1 MNNILIVTLF
11 FTFGCGGLTKPT
23 YKKYETAAEVTN
35 PSVEAALASYKTNMA
50 AIQTSCS
57 CHTVQGTGI
66 PPSGKLSATD
76 EAANRTVL
84 LSYTGSTSTKLDE
97 LLRMTSATKKHGGGT
112 VAVPTKVQID
122 TWLAAEAK
130 VTP

>member
-1 MNNILIVTLF
+1 MNKIFIATLF
-11 FTFGCGGLTKPT
+11 FAFGCGGLTKPT
-23 YKKYETAAEVTN
+23 YKKYDTAAEVTN

-50 AIQTSCS
+50 SIQTSCS
-57 CHTVQGTGI
+57 CHTVSGTSAG
-66 PPSGKLSATD
+66 SGKLSATD
-76 EAANRTVL
+76 EAANRKL
-84 LSYTGSTSTKLDE
+84 LLAYTGSTSTKLDE
-97 LLRMTSATKKHGGGT
+97 LLRMTSATKKHGGGI

>member
-1 MNNILIVTLF
+1 MNKILIVTLF

-23 YKKYETAAEVTN
+23 YKKYDTAAEVTN

-57 CHTVQGTGI
+57 CHTAGGTSAGG
-66 PPSGKLSATD
+66 GKLSATD
-76 EAANRTVL
+76 EAANRKLL

-97 LLRMTSATKKHGGGT
+97 LLRMTSATKKHGGGA